1 MLDRDMLQRLYRY
14 GYSLTGD
21 GHKAYDLLQDA
32 IEVALR
38 KSPRDP
44 QSMLSYVRT
53 IMRNRF
59 IDEYRR
65 EQRHPVLSLEE
76 QDDSPVDID
85 PRVLEEVVIA
95 QHDLD
100 VVIAV
105 LDPMERELLF
115 LWALEGYT
123 AQELADQTG
132 APRGTVL
139 ARLHRLRSKII
150 RHVGSDLRAAGEG
163 GKQ

>member
-14 GYSLTGD
+14 GYSLTRD
-21 GHKAYDLLQDA
+21 EHRAYDLLQDA
-32 IEVALR
+32 VEAALR
-38 KSPRDP
+38 KSPQDP
-44 QSMLSYVRT
+44 QAMLRYVRT

-65 EQRHPVLSLEE
+65 EQRHPMLSFEE
-76 QDDSPVDID
+76 QDDCPVDID
-85 PRVLEEVVIA
+85 PLVLEEVVIA

-105 LDPMERELLF
+105 LGPMERELLF
-115 LWALEGYT
+115 LWAVEGYT
-123 AQELADQTG
+123 AQELAAQTG

-139 ARLHRLRSKII
+139 ARLHRLRTKIL
-150 RHVGSDLRAAGEG
+150 RHVRSDMRAVGEG
-163 GKQ
+163 GGQ

>member
-1 MLDRDMLQRLYRY
+1 MLDRNMLQRLYRY

-21 GHKAYDLLQDA
+21 EHRAYDLLQDA
-32 IEVALR
+32 IELALR
-38 KSPRDP
+38 KSPRDREA
-44 QSMLSYVRT
+44 LLCYVRT

-59 IDEYRR
+59 IDDYRR
-65 EQRHPVLSLEE
+65 ERRHPTLSLDE
-76 QDDSPVDID
+76 QDDRAVDID

-139 ARLHRLRSKII
+139 ARLHRLRTKIL
-150 RHVGSDLRAAGEG
+150 RHVGSDLRAVGQG
-163 GKQ
+163 GRR

>member
-14 GYSLTGD
+14 GYSLTCD
-21 GHKAYDLLQDA
+21 EHKAYDLLHDA
-32 IEVALR
+32 VEVALR

-44 QSMLSYVRT
+44 HAMLHYVRT

-59 IDEYRR
+59 IDDYRR
-65 EQRHPVLSLEE
+65 KQRYPTLSLEE
-76 QDDSPVDID
+76 QDDCPVDID
-85 PRVLEEVVIA
+85 PRVPEEVVIA

-100 VVIAV
+100 IVIAV
-105 LDPMERELLF
+105 LEPMERELLF
-115 LWALEGYT
+115 LWAVEGYT

-139 ARLHRLRSKII
+139 ARLHRLRTKIL
-150 RHVGSDLRAAGEG
+150 RHVGTDMRAVGDGG
-163 GKQ
+163 GK

>member
-21 GHKAYDLLQDA
+21 RHRAYDLLQDA

-38 KSPRDP
+38 KSPREP
-44 QSMLSYVRT
+44 QSMLNYVRT

-65 EQRHPVLSLEE
+65 EKRHPVLSLEE
-76 QDDSPVDID
+76 QDDCPVDID

-139 ARLHRLRSKII
+139 ARLHRLRTKIL
-150 RHVGSDLRAAGEG
+150 RHVGSDMRAAGEG

>member
-14 GYSLTGD
+14 GYSLTRD
-21 GHKAYDLLQDA
+21 EHRAYDLLQDA
-32 IEVALR
+32 VEAALR
-38 KSPRDP
+38 KSPQDP
-44 QSMLSYVRT
+44 QAMLRYIRT

-65 EQRHPVLSLEE
+65 EQRHPTLSFDE
-76 QDDSPVDID
+76 QDDCPVDID

-105 LDPMERELLF
+105 LEPMERELLF
-115 LWALEGYT
+115 LWAVEGYT

-139 ARLHRLRSKII
+139 ARLHRLRSKIL
-150 RHVGSDLRAAGEG
+150 RHIGSDVRAVGEG
-163 GKQ
+163 GGQ

>member
-14 GYSLTGD
+14 GYSLTRD
-21 GHKAYDLLQDA
+21 EHRAYDLLQDG

-38 KSPRDP
+38 KSPQNP
-44 QSMLSYVRT
+44 QAMLRYVRT

-65 EQRHPVLSLEE
+65 EQRHPTLSLEE
-76 QDDSPVDID
+76 HDCPVDID

-95 QHDLD
+95 QQDLD

-105 LDPMERELLF
+105 LEPMERELLF
-115 LWALEGYT
+115 LWAVEGYT

-139 ARLHRLRSKII
+139 ARLHRLRSKILQ
-150 RHVGSDLRAAGEG
+150 RVGSDMRAVGEG
-163 GKQ
+163 GRQ

>member
-14 GYSLTGD
+14 GYSLTRD
-21 GHKAYDLLQDA
+21 EHRAYDLLQDA
-32 IEVALR
+32 VEATLR
-38 KSPRDP
+38 KSPQDP
-44 QSMLSYVRT
+44 QAMLRYIRT

-65 EQRHPVLSLEE
+65 EQRHPTLSFDE
-76 QDDSPVDID
+76 QDDCPVDID

-105 LDPMERELLF
+105 LGPMERELLF
-115 LWALEGYT
+115 LWAVEGYT

-139 ARLHRLRSKII
+139 ARLHRLRTKII
-150 RHVGSDLRAAGEG
+150 RHVGSDMRAVGEG
-163 GKQ
+163 GGQ